1 MSRNSKI
8 EVDTSQHVIDDL
20 TKQLKER
27 ERRFIDLQIN
37 HDAIFSAAK
46 IKHNEMIQ
54 DMKFKHKNELFE
66 VKVSYNN
73 TIEDLNRKVFVLT
86 EQIKDAETRAK
97 AAAFKELEW
106 KCKEA
111 DLQKVTAKS
120 RVEALERVLSEY
132 KILLLK
138 INELPKSVTSQSVDV
153 SEVISELKDVY
164 SELFQ
169 ENLEDNSET

>member
-73 TIEDLNRKVFVLT
+73 TIEDRK
-86 EQIKDAETRAK
+86 
-97 AAAFKELEW
+97 
-106 KCKEA
+106 
-111 DLQKVTAKS
+111 
-120 RVEALERVLSEY
+120 
-132 KILLLK
+132 
-138 INELPKSVTSQSVDV
+138 
-153 SEVISELKDVY
+153 
-164 SELFQ
+164 
-169 ENLEDNSET
+169 